1 MKRLLIPCLLL
12 LSTACAATRPVATA
26 PAVAPP
32 VVATP
37 SAGSPAPAGTIRVTG
52 RAHHEVAPD
61 QATITVGVHDR
72 ARTARAATDANNEH
86 MARLVAALRSH
97 GIAERDIQTS
107 TFQVNEDY
115 DARGRVNGFVVTN
128 LVTITVAD
136 LPRTGEILDA
146 AVSAGASQI
155 HGVSFGLADP
165 HGSEQQALE
174 QAMADARKRGEVLA
188 KSAAG
193 SLGDVIGIDTVYAPT
208 FQPRVFGSLAEGA
221 DVPISPGRLESDVEV
236 TVLFALRA

>member
-1 MKRLLIPCLLL
+1 MNRLLIPCLLL
-12 LSTACAATRPVATA
+12 LSTACAAARPVATSPVAA
-26 PAVAPP
+26 PVPAPITG
-32 VVATP
+32 AT
-37 SAGSPAPAGTIRVTG
+37 PAPAGTIRVTG

-61 QATITVGVHDR
+61 QATITLGVHDR

-86 MARLVAALRSH
+86 MARITAALRSR

-107 TFQVNEDY
+107 MFQVNEDY

-128 LVTITVAD
+128 LVTITVDD
-136 LPRTGEILDA
+136 LKRTGEILDA
-146 AVSAGASQI
+146 AVSAGANQV

-208 FQPRVFGSLAEGA
+208 FQPRVFGSMAEGA
-221 DVPISPGRLESDVEV
+221 DVPISPGTLESDVEV
-236 TVLFALRA
+236 TVLFALRS

>member
-1 MKRLLIPCLLL
+1 MNRLLIPCLLL
-12 LSTACAATRPVATA
+12 LSTACAAARPVATSPVAA
-26 PAVAPP
+26 PVPAPITS
-32 VVATP
+32 AT
-37 SAGSPAPAGTIRVTG
+37 PAPAGTIRVTG

-86 MARLVAALRSH
+86 MARITAALRSR

-107 TFQVNEDY
+107 MFQVNEDY

-128 LVTITVAD
+128 LVTITVDD
-136 LPRTGEILDA
+136 LERTGEILDA
-146 AVSAGASQI
+146 AVSAGANQV

-208 FQPRVFGSLAEGA
+208 FQPRVFGSMAEGA
-221 DVPISPGRLESDVEV
+221 DVPISPGTLESDVEV
-236 TVLFALRA
+236 TVLFALRS